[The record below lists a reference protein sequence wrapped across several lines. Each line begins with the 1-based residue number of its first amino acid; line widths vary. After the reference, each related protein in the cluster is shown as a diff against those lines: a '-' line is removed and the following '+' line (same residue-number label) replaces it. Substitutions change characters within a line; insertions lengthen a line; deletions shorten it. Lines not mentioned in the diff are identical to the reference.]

1 MYRKTPVRT
10 AGSSRIPLDVGR
22 NFVRA
27 ATLDDQREASLP
39 VALPEASAAAEAVLD
54 VTDAI
59 EVTTE
64 APEVAGNQPGTAPES
79 TQAPEEP
86 PTPTP
91 EPEPPQNGKE
101 DDTLLERTGTITDIK
116 APRGKAPGFIT
127 IDGVDFGT
135 FNKTLIVEWS
145 GRKGASVY
153 LTYRKVTKGDKTYCN
168 LVGIERQG

>member
-1 MYRKTPVRT
+1 
-10 AGSSRIPLDVGR
+10 L
-22 NFVRA
+22 VRA
-27 ATLDDQREASLP
+27 ATLEDQREVSLP
-39 VALPEASAAAEAVLD
+39 VALPEASAAAEAVFD

-59 EVTTE
+59 EVTPE
-64 APEVAGNQPGTAPES
+64 APEVAGNQPETAPES

-116 APRGKAPGFIT
+116 AGRGKIPGFIT
-127 IDGVDFGT
+127 IDGTDFSVWD
-135 FNKTLIVEWS
+135 KKIIVEWS

-153 LTYRKVTKGDKTYCN
+153 ANYRKVIKGDKTYFN
-168 LVGIERQG
+168 LVSIERQA